1 MRLKFDEELNNLNRE
16 MILMG
21 SMCEDAINTA
31 IRALIKGDPEG
42 HKNVSAIVTKISHK
56 EREIED
62 MCLKLLMQ
70 QQPVATD
77 LRTISSALKMVSDL
91 ERIGDQSDDIAEI
104 VSMQNVSDADDK
116 YEILDLGQASSR
128 MVTGAVDAF
137 VKRDEKAARAVI
149 KEDDTVDDYFDK
161 IKKEL
166 AKSIRTDETGLEK
179 TLDLLMISKYFERIG
194 DHAVNIAQWVIFSVT
209 GILEGN
215 TK

>member
-1 MRLKFDEELNNLNRE
+1 MRLRFDEELNNLNRE

-31 IRALIKGDPEG
+31 IRALIKGDPDG
-42 HKNVSAIVTKISHK
+42 HKKASAIVTEISHK

-70 QQPVATD
+70 QQPVASD

-104 VSMQNVSDADDK
+104 VSMQNISDADDK
-116 YEILDLGQASSR
+116 FEILDLGQAASR

-137 VKRDEKAARAVI
+137 VKRDEAAAREVI

-166 AKSIRTDETGLEK
+166 AKSIQTDEAGLEK

-194 DHAVNIAQWVIFSVT
+194 DHAVNIAQWVIFSIT
-209 GILEGN
+209 GVLEGN

>member
-21 SMCEDAINTA
+21 SLCEDAMNTA
-31 IRALIKGDPEG
+31 IRALMKGDPDG
-42 HKNVSAIVTKISHK
+42 KKDVSAIVTEISHK

-62 MCLKLLMQ
+62 MCLKLLLS

-77 LRTISSALKMVSDL
+77 LRMISSALKMVSDL
-91 ERIGDQSDDIAEI
+91 ERIGDQSEDIAEI
-104 VSMQNVSDADDK
+104 VSMQNIKASDNTDS
-116 YEILDLGQASSR
+116 ILELGQAASR
-128 MVTGAVDAF
+128 MVSGAVDAF
-137 VKRDEKAARAVI
+137 VKRDEKAARKVI
-149 KEDDTVDDYFDK
+149 EEDDTVDDDFDR
-161 IKKEL
+161 IKREL
-166 AKSIRTDETGLEK
+166 AKSIQTDEKGLEK

-209 GILEGN
+209 GVLEGN

>member
-31 IRALIKGDPEG
+31 IRALIKGDPDG
-42 HKNVSAIVTKISHK
+42 HKNVSAIVTEISHK

-104 VSMQNVSDADDK
+104 VSMQNISDADDK
-116 YEILDLGQASSR
+116 YEILDLGQAASR

-137 VKRDEKAARAVI
+137 VKRDEKAAREVI

-166 AKSIRTDETGLEK
+166 AKSIQTDKAGLEK

-194 DHAVNIAQWVIFSVT
+194 DHAVNIAQCVIFSVT
-209 GILEGN
+209 GVLEGN

>member
-21 SMCEDAINTA
+21 SLCEDAMNTA
-31 IRALIKGDPEG
+31 IRALMKGDPDG
-42 HKNVSAIVTKISHK
+42 HKNVSAIVTEISHK

-62 MCLKLLMQ
+62 MCLKLLLS

-77 LRTISSALKMVSDL
+77 LRMISSALKMVSDL

-104 VSMQNVSDADDK
+104 VSMQNIEAADDTNS
-116 YEILDLGQASSR
+116 ILELGQAASR
-128 MVTGAVDAF
+128 MVTEAVDAF
-137 VKRDEKAARAVI
+137 VKRDVKAARKVI
-149 KEDDTVDDYFDK
+149 EDDDIVDDDFDK
-161 IKKEL
+161 IKKQL
-166 AKSIRTDETGLEK
+166 AKSIQTDEKGLEK

-209 GILEGN
+209 GVLEGN

>member
-42 HKNVSAIVTKISHK
+42 HKNVSAIVTEISHK

-62 MCLKLLMQ
+62 MCLKLL
-70 QQPVATD
+70 TD

-166 AKSIRTDETGLEK
+166 AKSIQTDETGLEK